1 MSSNIL
7 QHSSDNILSISGNSL
22 QNLEQE
28 VKDQVEILNVQRK
41 KYLEHQ
47 ILLSFIEEFVKDES
61 KPSQLRQKVKTVLLE
76 HQIKSLKSTESDD
89 DNILGVTLNEELSD
103 SEGMQLSIFLEI
115 MMEAKVKALED
126 KLSRKV
132 TVNESLLA
140 LSAEDTEILGLLTE
154 LNSQQELYASQQ
166 KQALELLEQ
175 LKDARLNMVP
185 EMMEQKFAEVTLN
198 IDLNNVKAEIADC
211 KWHTDVFNE
220 TSNSLESYKLLL
232 KDMKEEETELQQEIE
247 RLTELKQKYAE
258 VSCAE
263 YNDILKSYL
272 QYKEALERKQ
282 FMKQVCM

>member
-1 MSSNIL
+1 MSSDIL
-7 QHSSDNILSISGNSL
+7 QYSSDSILSISGTPL

-41 KYLEHQ
+41 KYQEHQ
-47 ILLSFIEEFVKDES
+47 MLLSIIEEFIKDES
-61 KPSQLRQKVKTVLLE
+61 KPSQLRLKVKTILLE
-76 HQIKSLKSTESDD
+76 HQIKSGSED
-89 DNILGVTLNEELSD
+89 DNILGVTLNEELTD
-103 SEGMQLSIFLEI
+103 SEGIQLSFFLEI
-115 MMEAKVKALED
+115 LMESKIKALEN
-126 KLSRKV
+126 KLPKKTLS
-132 TVNESLLA
+132 ESLWEF
-140 LSAEDTEILGLLTE
+140 SSEDSEILDLLTE

-175 LKDARLNMVP
+175 LKHARLDSVP
-185 EMMEQKFAEVTLN
+185 EMMEQKYAEVTLN

-220 TSNSLESYKLLL
+220 TSNSLEAYKLLL

-247 RLTELKQKYAE
+247 SLEDLKEKYAE
-258 VSCAE
+258 VSCPE